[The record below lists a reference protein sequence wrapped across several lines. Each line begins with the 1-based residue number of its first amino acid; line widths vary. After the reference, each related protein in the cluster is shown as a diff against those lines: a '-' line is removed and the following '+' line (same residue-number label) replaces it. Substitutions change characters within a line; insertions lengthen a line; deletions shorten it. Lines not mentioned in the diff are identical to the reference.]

1 MAAQETDVRFPIFR
15 ERFCTLR
22 GDMTQDEFAK
32 KLGFSRPTVGLYESG
47 SRVPDALAL
56 RTIAEKCGV
65 SADWLVGLSSAK
77 TPNITTQ
84 GICNETGLSEEAVF
98 NLCHTYT
105 DSPITVQEIINSL
118 VCDFSF
124 MDDVW
129 ISLSDALES
138 IRPENPNA
146 ETTAA
151 IDLARSNGYVLI
163 SGYAAKELYLDDAVG
178 VIRAILSSM
187 LDRLSNQEAQ
197 HGEHQED

>member
-1 MAAQETDVRFPIFR
+1 MATQKIDVRFPVFR

-32 KLGFSRPTVGLYESG
+32 KLGFSRPTIGLYESG
-47 SRVPDALAL
+47 SRIPDALVL

-77 TPNITTQ
+77 TANITTQ
-84 GICNETGLSEEAVF
+84 GICKETGLSEEAVF
-98 NLCHTYT
+98 NLCHCYT

-138 IRPENPNA
+138 IRPENPNE

-151 IDLARSNGYVLI
+151 IDLARSNGYVLLA
-163 SGYAAKELYLDDAVG
+163 GVEAKELFLDNAVS
-178 VIRAILSSM
+178 VIREILSSM
-187 LDRLSNQEAQ
+187 LDRLSKQEAND
-197 HGEHQED
+197 GEHQEN